1 MTNLPHDYYVN
12 LVKILLKKSSYADR
26 FRLAEVIERE
36 AMRIASHDKAV
47 FNAKTSLFTKVVMGG
62 AK

>member
-36 AMRIASHDKAV
+36 TMRIAGHDKV
-47 FNAKTSLFTKVVMGG
+47 VSNAKTSLVTKVVMGG